1 MKPFLIITKKTL
13 AVVLAVIII
22 AVLVLSRI
30 FFVEQGGIDGS
41 TNQKRVIYMNSLG
54 LQVDDSAVEAKEI
67 VIPRNFDEVYKEYNS
82 LQKKAGFDLSR
93 FKNKKATLYT
103 YWQHG
108 KKSQIHLIIYN
119 GEIIGGDV
127 ADINVNGNMKPLIK

>member
-13 AVVLAVIII
+13 AVILAAIII
-22 AVLVLSRI
+22 AVLVFSRI
-30 FFVEQGGIDGS
+30 FFVEQVGIDGS
-41 TNQKRVIYMNSLG
+41 TNQKRVVYMNSLG
-54 LQVDDSAVEAKEI
+54 LQIDDSEVEAKEI
-67 VIPRNFDEVYKEYNS
+67 VIPRNFDAVYKEYNL

-93 FKNKKATLYT
+93 FKNKAATLYT

-108 KKSQIHLIIYN
+108 KESQIHLIIYK

-127 ADINVNGNMKPLIK
+127 ADINVNGSMKPLIK